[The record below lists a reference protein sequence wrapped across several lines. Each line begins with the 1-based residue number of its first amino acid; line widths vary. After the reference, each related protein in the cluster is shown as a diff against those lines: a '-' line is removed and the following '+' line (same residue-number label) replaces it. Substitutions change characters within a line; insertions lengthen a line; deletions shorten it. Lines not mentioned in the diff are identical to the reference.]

1 MKFIICLNS
10 KTKSYNHVKRHR
22 KGHWQNQT
30 SFAMKAMEGMGMEG
44 TYLSI
49 IKGIFGGKK
58 SSVILNGGKTQT
70 FPLRS
75 KTGQECPLYINPFS
89 IVLKSQLEQ
98 GDK

>member
-58 SSVILNGGKTQT
+58 QRNFKWRKNSNIPPKVKNRTRVST
-70 FPLRS
+70 
-75 KTGQECPLYINPFS
+75 LYKPFQYS
-89 IVLKSQLEQ
+89 A
-98 GDK
+98 